1 MTNKS
6 SDLVSIIIPVY
17 NASLYLR
24 ATIDSVISQSH
35 SNWELFLVNNCSTDG
50 SAAIID
56 DYCSKDSRIRRLD
69 TEFNTGGPSAP
80 RNLGASIANGQFLAF
95 LDSDDCWKV
104 EKLALQLKFMNETQ
118 ADMVHCGAVL
128 IDGSSNEIGQLN
140 HFKKYRRLKYLV
152 GNRLALFLNNPIIV
166 SSSLI
171 RESVYIKF
179 RENKDVEAMEDW
191 FLWLELH
198 LAGKKIKMLNKNLL
212 DYRVH
217 NGSLTNS
224 LGEVMS
230 RRGFTI
236 FTLLVIEGKI
246 GLGRFWL
253 VCTFQVVKILRLRFL
268 SKLRNLIVNFG

>member
-1 MTNKS
+1 MPKKS

-24 ATIDSVISQSH
+24 ATIDSVINQSH
-35 SNWELFLVNNCSTDG
+35 RNWELFLVNNCSTDG
-50 SAAIID
+50 STAIID

-69 TEFNTGGPSAP
+69 TEFNTGSPGAP
-80 RNLGASIANGQFLAF
+80 RNLGASVANGQFLAF
-95 LDSDDCWKV
+95 LDSDDCWKT
-104 EKLALQLKFMNETQ
+104 EKLALQLDFINETQ

-128 IDGSSNEIGQLN
+128 IDGSSNEVGELN
-140 HFKKYRRLKYLV
+140 HFKKYRRLKYLA
-152 GNRLALFLNNPIIV
+152 GNHLALFLNNPIIV

-171 RESVYIKF
+171 RESAYIKF
-179 RENKDVEAMEDW
+179 RENKDVGAMEDW

-198 LAGKKIKMLNKNLL
+198 LAEKKILMLNRNLL

-217 NGSLTNS
+217 GASLTNA

-236 FTLLVIEGKI
+236 FTLLLVEGKI
-246 GLGRFWL
+246 GLGKFWL

-268 SKLRNLIVNFG
+268 SKLRDFIV